1 MLMNGW
7 IYFGEMENFT
17 SNSWVQKPDTTTN

>member
-7 IYFGEMENFT
+7 ICFGEMENFT
-17 SNSWVQKPDTTTN
+17 SNSWVINTNTTTN